1 MINIGWLTLTKLLKP
16 RCMNKKLKEKI
27 RDQIALSN
35 LVDDFNEIPNYD
47 NSKRIIFYTLKP
59 EGMTIASNSTK

>member
-1 MINIGWLTLTKLLKP
+1 
-16 RCMNKKLKEKI
+16 MNKKLKEKI

-47 NSKRIIFYTLKP
+47 NSKRIIVATLKP
-59 EGMTIASNSTK
+59 ASMTIAPNSTK